1 MRIGN
6 GPMPDAV
13 VIALIAGVALD
24 LLLGDPSWLPHPVR
38 MIGRLAAWAEP
49 HARSLIRNEY
59 AAGAVFSIGI
69 VAIAGGGVAAV
80 LWGLRQV
87 HPVLAG
93 VAMAYFMF
101 TGLAIRDLAQ
111 EAWAVWRAL
120 QEQNIVKARSRLSR
134 IVGRDTKRLDA
145 AEVVRGTVET
155 VAEST
160 VDGVLAPLFFAAL
173 GGAPL
178 LWAYKAMNTLDSMV
192 GHRETPYT
200 HFGWMAA
207 RMDDVANFLP
217 ARLGLLFFAVGTL
230 LAGGQLRRCWRIG
243 LRDGRK
249 HPSPNAGI
257 SEAAM
262 AGALGVRLG
271 GRNTYDGV
279 ENVRPHI
286 GDPVRPLEPACI
298 PQAIR
303 IMYATSALAL
313 AVCVGTRWLVS

>member
-1 MRIGN
+1 
-6 GPMPDAV
+6 MPDV
-13 VIALIAGVALD
+13 VVVALITGFTLD
-24 LLLGDPSWLPHPVR
+24 LLLGDPPWLPHPVR
-38 MIGRLAAWAEP
+38 MLGRLAEWAEP
-49 HARSLIRNEY
+49 HARSRISNEY
-59 AAGAVFSIGI
+59 AAGAVFAVGT
-69 VAIAGGGVAAV
+69 VAIAGGGVAVV
-80 LWGLRQV
+80 LWGLQQLHEV
-87 HPVLAG
+87 FAG

-101 TGLAIRDLAQ
+101 TGLAMRDLAQ
-111 EAWAVWRAL
+111 EARAVWRAL
-120 QEQNIVKARSRLSR
+120 QEQDLERARARLSR
-134 IVGRDTKRLDA
+134 IVGRDTERLET

-160 VDGVLAPLFFAAL
+160 VDGVLAPLFFATL

-192 GHRETPYT
+192 GHHEAPYT
-200 HFGWMAA
+200 RFGWVAA
-207 RMDDVANFLP
+207 RMDDIANVVP
-217 ARLGLLFFAVGTL
+217 ARVALLFFAAGTL
-230 LAGGQLRRCWRIG
+230 ITGGQPWRCLRIG
-243 LRDGRK
+243 VRDGRK

-271 GRNTYDGV
+271 GKNTYDGV
-279 ENVRPHI
+279 EDLRPYV

-313 AVCVGTRWLVS
+313 AACLGARWWVS